1 MLTRSD
7 SATAAALA
15 APASEFLQGRTIV
28 LLALLGMST
37 SVSALLLYS
46 FGAMVVPL
54 QQGLGWS
61 RADIQ
66 VAAACISAGGAIS
79 VNFVGWLNLRHGMRA
94 VSTVSLV
101 ALSLGLLAL
110 SRMEGSIGWL
120 YLGYFVLPFIG
131 IGTTPVTWTEI
142 INRHFVRRRGLA
154 LSIALCG
161 TGVAA
166 ATLPP
171 LVTWAVQHWSWR
183 AAYVAMAAAPLVLTL
198 PLAWRWL
205 PSKAAALQR
214 AASQS
219 VAAPALQGL
228 TFAQGI
234 RHPKFWLCNFA
245 LSLMVSAIVGMV
257 TNTVPLLRQIGLD
270 AAQASQVFSAFGIAL
285 IAGRLVIGGL
295 VDRFWAPGVAAVA
308 LALPAAGCLLFLQAD
323 AATPLWLLVLATALV
338 GVGSGAEFDLAAYLV
353 ARYFGLR
360 DYGKLFGIHLG
371 LVTVGSALAPFAF
384 AALLRQGQGYSLL
397 LMVCATCSLLG
408 PLLLLGLGPYPDLD
422 AADAAPPTP

>member
-1 MLTRSD
+1 
-7 SATAAALA
+7 
-15 APASEFLQGRTIV
+15 
-28 LLALLGMST
+28 
-37 SVSALLLYS
+37 
-46 FGAMVVPL
+46 
-54 QQGLGWS
+54 
-61 RADIQ
+61 
-66 VAAACISAGGAIS
+66 
-79 VNFVGWLNLRHGMRA
+79 
-94 VSTVSLV
+94 
-101 ALSLGLLAL
+101 
-110 SRMEGSIGWL
+110 
-120 YLGYFVLPFIG
+120 
-131 IGTTPVTWTEI
+131 
-142 INRHFVRRRGLA
+142 
-154 LSIALCG
+154 
-161 TGVAA
+161 
-166 ATLPP
+166 
-171 LVTWAVQHWSWR
+171 
-183 AAYVAMAAAPLVLTL
+183 MAAAPLVLTL

-308 LALPAAGCLLFLQAD
+308 LALPAAGCLLFLQAG